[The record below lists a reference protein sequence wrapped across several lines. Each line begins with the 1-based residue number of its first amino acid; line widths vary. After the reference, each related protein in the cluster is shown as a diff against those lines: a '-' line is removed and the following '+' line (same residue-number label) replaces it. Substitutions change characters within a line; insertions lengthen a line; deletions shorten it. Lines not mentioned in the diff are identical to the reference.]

1 MPTLV
6 IPWSTVWRFK
16 SLFCSF
22 PPGYVSRS
30 ALHIWVKDVL
40 PHFCLWGP
48 EPLCNDGTLRLCIQ
62 ILQCPRPQ
70 YNPSDF
76 SGRKGWKFYQSLT
89 HLFSSS
95 FKATWF
101 SNVASPSPQTFL
113 SGGRKNVESEGS
125 HDWTDK
131 ATDIVCHRAET
142 HMQFCNIAEFLLEP
156 ETCFCDFY
164 LLL

>member
-1 MPTLV
+1 MCLGQ
-6 IPWSTVWRFK
+6 
-16 SLFCSF
+16 LFTF
-22 PPGYVSRS
+22 E
-30 ALHIWVKDVL
+30 LKM
-40 PHFCLWGP
+40 FCLISVCEVLNLSAMMAHSGFVSKSCSVP
-48 EPLCNDGTLRLCIQ
+48 DLSTTPQ
-62 ILQCPRPQ
+62 I
-70 YNPSDF
+70 F